1 MTLEPFGDLAGVEPA
16 VREEP
21 QQQSG
26 VDRPGAGGHD
36 DAVEWREAHRGVY
49 GSPVDDGA
57 ERRAAAEV
65 AGHGAGAAGK
75 SCNGRAAGG
84 GPGVREAMEPEPIEV
99 PPLSPRARQGVR
111 AGRSGEHTSALPA
124 LPRRSY
130 SVLRLKNKK
139 YNTQSS

>member
-1 MTLEPFGDLAGVEPA
+1 MIPRPPRSTRTDTLFPYTTLF
-16 VREEP
+16 R
-21 QQQSG
+21 S
-26 VDRPGAGGHD
+26 
-36 DAVEWREAHRGVY
+36 WREAHRGVD

-84 GPGVREAMEPEPIEV
+84 GPGVREAMAPEPIEV

-111 AGRSGEHTSALPA
+111 AGQIGRAACRE
-124 LPRRSY
+124 RVCQY
-130 SVLRLKNKK
+130 V
-139 YNTQSS
+139 